1 MRSSLLCSVLL
12 AVAANGASGCTGT
25 LEEGADAPV
34 APAPDKEAPAF
45 EPASDPGDP
54 GEESDG
60 EDPFFSTPFADAGV
74 GGDSGS
80 TPGAGPI
87 DPAPE
92 KLATELLADEAAR
105 QLAAM
110 KTTAYEH
117 TTLVDESTGSFRY
130 DCSGFLG
137 YALSRVLPAQ
147 FSAVKT
153 FASVSRPLAK
163 HYQTFFAS
171 IDPSAK
177 KSGWSRVARAI
188 DLRPGDVVAWLKPA
202 DLVSTNTGHVMIVR
216 GAPTLNPKRADE
228 VIVPITDS
236 SASFHGSTDS
246 RYPSGEGLGAGP
258 IGIIVDSK
266 GAPIRYRWTGG
277 VSTKEYSTAITFGRP
292 E

>member
-1 MRSSLLCSVLL
+1 MRSSLLCSVLF
-12 AVAANGASGCTGT
+12 AVAANGAIACAGT
-25 LEEGADAPV
+25 LEEGTDAP
-34 APAPDKEAPAF
+34 AASAPDKAAPTF
-45 EPASDPGDP
+45 EPANDPGDP

-74 GGDSGS
+74 ESDSGA
-80 TPGAGPI
+80 PEAGPV

-92 KLATELLADEAAR
+92 KPATELLASEAAR

-110 KTTAYEH
+110 KVTAYEH
-117 TTLVDESTGSFRY
+117 TTVVDESTGSFRY

-137 YALSRVLPAQ
+137 YALARVLPAQ

-163 HYQTFFAS
+163 HYQMFFAS

-177 KSGWSRVARAI
+177 KSGWSRVSRAI

-202 DLVSTNTGHVMIVR
+202 DLISTNTGHVMIVR
-216 GAPTLNPKRADE
+216 AAPTLNPKRSDE

-246 RYPSGEGLGAGP
+246 RYPSGEGLGTGP
-258 IGIIVDSK
+258 IGIIVDSV

-277 VSTKEYSTAITFGRP
+277 VSTKEYSTAITLGRP